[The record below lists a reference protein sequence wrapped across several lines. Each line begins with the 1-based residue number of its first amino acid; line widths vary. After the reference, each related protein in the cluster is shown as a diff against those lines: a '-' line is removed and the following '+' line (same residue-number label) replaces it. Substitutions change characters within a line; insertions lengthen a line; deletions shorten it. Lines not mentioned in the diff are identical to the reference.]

1 MSQRAVELILMRQL
15 ACSLAMP
22 IFLVDPAGNLL
33 FYNEPAE
40 QLLGSRYD
48 ETGEMSVGEW
58 SSLFAA
64 IGEDGSPLPGEALP
78 LSIALHKHRA
88 AHLAFWIRGLD
99 GVSRKIGATAFP
111 LEGQGGRQLGVVGIF
126 WEERPT

>member
-1 MSQRAVELILMRQL
+1 MSQRGVELILMRQL
-15 ACSLAMP
+15 ASSLAMP
-22 IFLVDPAGNLL
+22 IFLVDPSGNLL

-48 ETGEMSVGEW
+48 ETGEMSASEW
-58 SSLFAA
+58 SRLFVQ
-64 IGEDGSPLPGEALP
+64 IGEDGSTVPGEALP

-111 LEGQGGRQLGVVGIF
+111 LKGQGGRQLGAVGIF
-126 WEERPT
+126 WEQP

>member
-1 MSQRAVELILMRQL
+1 VSQKAVELILMRQL
-15 ACSLAMP
+15 ASSLAMP
-22 IFLVDPAGNLL
+22 IFLVDPTGNLL

-48 ETGEMSVGEW
+48 ETGEMSAGEW

-64 IGEDGSPLPGEALP
+64 IGEDGSPLPTEVLP

-99 GVSRKIGATAFP
+99 GVSRKIGATAVP
-111 LEGQGGRQLGVVGIF
+111 LEGQGGRQLGAVGIF
-126 WEERPT
+126 WEERLT

>member
-1 MSQRAVELILMRQL
+1 MSQKAVELILMRQL
-15 ACSLAMP
+15 ASSLAMP

-33 FYNEPAE
+33 YYNEPAE

-48 ETGEMSVGEW
+48 ETGEMSVGQW
-58 SSLFAA
+58 SSLFTP
-64 IGEDGSPLPGEALP
+64 IGEDGAPLPGEALP
-78 LSIALHKHRA
+78 LNIALHKHRA

-111 LEGQGGRQLGVVGIF
+111 LEGQGGRQLGAVGIF
-126 WEERPT
+126 WEQP

>member
-1 MSQRAVELILMRQL
+1 MSQKAVELILMRQL
-15 ACSLAMP
+15 ASSLAMP

-48 ETGEMSVGEW
+48 ETGEMSVGQW
-58 SSLFAA
+58 SSLFTP
-64 IGEDGSPLPGEALP
+64 IGEDGAPLPGEALP
-78 LSIALHKHRA
+78 LNIALHKHRA

-111 LEGQGGRQLGVVGIF
+111 LEGQGGRQLGAVGIF
-126 WEERPT
+126 WEQP